1 MNDPRV
7 NTDYNELS
15 DEEFRRRFREFLAAH
30 YPTELRQDMR
40 RPFYRLRGDD
50 KNDWLKTVYQH
61 GWRAPA
67 WPKEFGGM
75 GLDFGKQLIYMEEVE
90 RASVG
95 RIIDNGEQMLGPT
108 LMQFGSEEQKAYY
121 LPRILSCE
129 HIWAQGYSEPGS
141 GSDLASLRTQA
152 VRDGDHFVVNGQK
165 IWTTQAM
172 ECTHIFALVRTSK
185 LPKKQQGISFLLI
198 DLKTPGVTVRP
209 ICSIAGEEE
218 LCEVFFDNVR
228 VPVENL
234 VGELDQGWTIA
245 KALLGHERIFI
256 GSPAQAIKALAVAKQ
271 LVKEAA
277 LDQDAGVMDRLA
289 VLAADLHD
297 YLLLYAEM
305 CAQVKETGEPGPE
318 VSALKLIISELLQRI
333 TEFNVEVGQEYGGI
347 VGDAVI
353 GGTTFD
359 LHWPMMMARPTTIF
373 AGASEVQ
380 RDILAK
386 AVLGMPSESK
396 PRK

>member
-1 MNDPRV
+1 MSDPV
-7 NTDYNELS
+7 VSKDLNQLPDA
-15 DEEFRRRFREFLAAH
+15 EFRLQLRKFLAAH
-30 YPTELRQDMR
+30 YPPHLRQDMR
-40 RPFYRLRGDD
+40 RPFYRLRGED
-50 KNDWLKTVYQH
+50 KNDWLRTLHKH

-67 WPKEFGGM
+67 WPKEHGGM
-75 GLDFGKQLIYMEEVE
+75 GLSFAQQIIYNEEIE
-90 RASVG
+90 HASVG
-95 RIIDNGEQMLGPT
+95 RIIDNGENMLGPT
-108 LMQFGSEEQKAYY
+108 LIQFGTEEQKRKY
-121 LPRILSCE
+121 LPGILSCE

-152 VRDGDHFVVNGQK
+152 VRDGDEFVVNGQK

-185 LPKKQQGISFLLI
+185 LPKKQHGISFLLI

-209 ICSIAGEEE
+209 IYSIAGEEE

-228 VPVENL
+228 VPAENI
-234 VGELDQGWTIA
+234 VGQVDQGWTIA

-256 GSPAQAIKALAVAKQ
+256 GSPAQAIKGLRVARQLA
-271 LVKEAA
+271 KETG
-277 LDQDAGVMDRLA
+277 QDKDVGVMDRLA

-305 CAQVKETGEPGPE
+305 CAQVMEKGEPGPE

-333 TEFNVEVGQEYGGI
+333 TEFNVDIGQEYGGV

-353 GGTTFD
+353 GETTFD
-359 LHWPMMMARPTTIF
+359 LHWPMMMARPVTIF

-386 AVLGMPSESK
+386 AVLHMASEPK
-396 PRK
+396 PGK